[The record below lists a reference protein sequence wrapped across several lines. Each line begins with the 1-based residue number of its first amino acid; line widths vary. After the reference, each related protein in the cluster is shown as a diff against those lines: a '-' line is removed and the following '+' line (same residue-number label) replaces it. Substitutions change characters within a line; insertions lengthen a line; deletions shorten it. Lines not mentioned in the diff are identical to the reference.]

1 MFEISQAYSQLDEPN
16 FLFRISAFDYTF
28 FVPSLN
34 AYYVCANLAGVLI
47 FTVIS
52 RGENDV
58 WENTIVNLSGGSINQ
73 PPVHITSPLMPN
85 MVELLSRSIETE
97 MSQKQK
103 DKTIQTLKN
112 NPDAGNA
119 KAMQYRKMDNDLR

>member
-1 MFEISQAYSQLDEPN
+1 
-16 FLFRISAFDYTF
+16 
-28 FVPSLN
+28 
-34 AYYVCANLAGVLI
+34 
-47 FTVIS
+47 
-52 RGENDV
+52 
-58 WENTIVNLSGGSINQ
+58 
-73 PPVHITSPLMPN
+73 MPN